1 MDVLVKNIGTI
12 AVFLI
17 LALIV
22 FLIVRYMKKE
32 KTAGRSSCGAGCAGC
47 AMRGKCHEK
56 KK

>member
-32 KTAGRSSCGAGCAGC
+32 KAAGRSSCGAGCAGC

-56 KK
+56 K